1 MNTVSVL
8 LFSCV
13 FFSWCLNLH
22 SWYTKI
28 RFEKDDSVQHSK
40 LIQHCFNTRR
50 PPTTKSS
57 IARYS
62 IPKGKDHHQRLIV
75 KPKPPLY
82 LALALLVGSWD
93 IELNPGPNVS
103 ESIYPCGT
111 CSEPVTWEQNAISC
125 DSCDVW
131 FHKECI
137 EMSTTLFNYLSNA
150 DVSWICPLQA
160 CNQPNYSGILFNSP
174 LVDSSNNPFPALAD
188 SMREIN
194 SQVSLDPL
202 LQLSPLASINTA
214 STSRTDSLTDQPVGP
229 PQATSSPTLH
239 TNSRKRTVLKD
250 NFKIAIM
257 NCQSVNNKISEL
269 HTFVSAT
276 DPDVLLGTESWL
288 KPDTLS
294 CEIFPEG
301 YNVYRK
307 DRDMVQK
314 SNGGGV
320 FILIRKEYASCEINI
335 NTTCELL
342 FVELKL
348 ADQKNV
354 KIGCLYRP
362 PWTDDKYVE
371 DLEKVLQEIDPQ
383 RDCNIWLGGDF
394 NLPHIDWTDEKTL
407 PCSTQAKLSDMLLNV
422 SKDFCLSQV
431 VKEPTRKE
439 NILDLFLTSDPSLI
453 NRVTTTPPL
462 SSEADHNIVF
472 IDVNTRAM
480 IPKRTLSHR
489 FIYNKADWDSI
500 KDVLSQYTLPMK
512 TVQEQWND
520 LESTLLN
527 LMKKHIPTKLP
538 RPQKHQ
544 PWISRDVITF
554 IHKRNRAFKKWKKTN
569 TKEQYDKYLKLR
581 SECQKKIRS
590 SHRQYTE
597 KIFNLD
603 DPQEPEKVQV
613 SKRFW
618 TYVKSRKKDT
628 CSVSPLKSEGVLI
641 SDAKGKA
648 NILNQQYCSVF
659 SIEDTSTIPSKGHST
674 KPTLPDTTVTE
685 EGVLNMLQQLDP
697 HKAAGPDK
705 ISP

>member
-1 MNTVSVL
+1 MRILQVAFLL
-8 LFSCV
+8 LF
-13 FFSWCLNLH
+13 
-22 SWYTKI
+22 
-28 RFEKDDSVQHSK
+28 
-40 LIQHCFNTRR
+40 
-50 PPTTKSS
+50 
-57 IARYS
+57 RYC

-75 KPKPPLY
+75 KLNPPLY
-82 LALALLVGSWD
+82 LALALLAGSWD
-93 IELNPGPNVS
+93 IELNPGLNAS
-103 ESIYPCGT
+103 ESIYPCGI
-111 CSEPVTWEQNAISC
+111 CSEPVTWEQNAICC

-137 EMSTTLFNYLSNA
+137 EMSTTLFNYISNA
-150 DVSWICPLQA
+150 DISWIYPLQA
-160 CNQPNYSGILFNSP
+160 YNQPNYSGVLFNSP
-174 LVDSSNNPFPALAD
+174 LVDSSNNPFTALAD
-188 SMREIN
+188 SMREVN
-194 SQVSLDPL
+194 SQVSLDHL

-214 STSRTDSLTDQPVGP
+214 STSRTDSLSDQPVGP

-239 TNSRKRTVLKD
+239 ANTWKLTVLKD

-257 NCQSVNNKISEL
+257 NRQSINNKISEL
-269 HTFVSAT
+269 HTFISAT

-335 NTTCELL
+335 NTNCKLL

-354 KIGCLYRP
+354 KIRCLYRP
-362 PWTDDKYVE
+362 LWTDDKYLE

-383 RDCNIWLGGDF
+383 HDCNIWLGGDF

-407 PCSTQAKLSDMLLNV
+407 PCSTRVILSDMLLNIT
-422 SKDFCLSQV
+422 KDFCLSQV

-439 NILDLFLTSDPSLI
+439 NILDLFLTSNPSLI
-453 NRVTTTPPL
+453 NRVSTTPPL

-472 IDVNTRAM
+472 IDVNTRAL
-480 IPKRTLSHR
+480 IPKRTLSPR
-489 FIYNKADWDSI
+489 FIYYKADWDSM
-500 KDVLSQYTLPMK
+500 KDALNQYTLPK
-512 TVQEQWND
+512 SSVQEQWND

-544 PWISRDVITF
+544 PWISREVITF
-554 IHKRNRAFKKWKKTN
+554 NHKRNRSFRKWKKRN
-569 TKEQYDKYLKLR
+569 TKEQHDKYLNLR

-590 SHRQYTE
+590 SHKQYTD

-603 DPQEPEKVQV
+603 DPPEPEKVQV

-618 TYVKSRKKDT
+618 TYVKSKKKDT
-628 CSVSPLKSEGVLI
+628 CSVLPLKSEGVLI
-641 SDAKGKA
+641 SDAKGKV

-659 SIEDTSTIPSKGHST
+659 PNEDTSTIPSKGPST
-674 KPTLPDTTVTE
+674 KPTLPDIEVAK
-685 EGVLNMLQQLDP
+685 EGVLHLLQQLDP
-697 HKAAGPDK
+697 
-705 ISP
+705 